1 MKTQIKD
8 RPAYLT
14 KDGSE
19 IRELLHP
26 DHHSVVNQS
35 LAEARVPPGVTTLLH
50 RHHRSE
56 EIYHITSGTGV
67 MRLEDKVFSVTTG
80 DSVLISPGTAHSIT
94 NNGKKTL
101 VVLCC
106 CAPAYSH
113 EDTELL

>member
-1 MKTQIKD
+1 MKTQIKE

-35 LAEARVPPGVTTLLH
+35 LAEARVPAGVTTLLH

-56 EIYHITSGTGV
+56 EIYHITSGTGE
-67 MRLEDKVFSVTTG
+67 MQLG
-80 DSVLISPGTAHSIT
+80 DERFPVAPGESVLIPPETVHRISNSGDGPLIM
-94 NNGKKTL
+94 
-101 VVLCC
+101 LCC
-106 CAPAYSH
+106 CAPAYRH

>member
-1 MKTQIKD
+1 MKTQIKE

-35 LAEARVPPGVTTLLH
+35 LAEARVPAGVTTLLH

-56 EIYHITSGTGV
+56 EIYTSLQERG
-67 MRLEDKVFSVTTG
+67 RCSWE
-80 DSVLISPGTAHSIT
+80 I
-94 NNGKKTL
+94 NGFRWHRGR
-101 VVLCC
+101 V
-106 CAPAYSH
+106 Y
-113 EDTELL
+113 